1 MSIQNFLLSTVLR
14 WQKNSSLKLSA
25 DHRFRRNRKWLAAVR
40 VKTKASITIR
50 SDRIA
55 GVPVEWVMPSALMSA
70 PQAPVCVYF
79 HGGGFGMGG
88 PNSHRALAAYLAE
101 KAQIKMLMV
110 DYRLAPEDP
119 FPAAL
124 DDALAVY
131 QTLISNLAE
140 ADSAETHNDPRP
152 PRPLFIGGDSAGG
165 NIALATL
172 QAVRNLPHPLPSSAQ
187 PNAQPNAQPD
197 AQPRGIF
204 LLSPWL
210 DLTHQNP
217 SMVSNDK
224 TDVMLNQQILDEFR
238 DRYAPSTPPTH
249 PRLSPLFGPV
259 DDLPPCMIVA
269 SQAEALY
276 DDSIKLHQKILGQGG
291 SSTLLAWPKLPH
303 AFPVMAGQLPEARL
317 ALDQLAHWIEQ
328 RAR

>member
-1 MSIQNFLLSTVLR
+1 MSIQNFLLSAVLR

-25 DHRFRRNRKWLAAVR
+25 EHRFRRNRKWLADVR
-40 VKTKASITIR
+40 TKTKASITIQ

-55 GVPVEWVMPSALMSA
+55 DVPVEWVMPSGLVSV
-70 PQAPVCVYF
+70 PQAPVCLYF

-88 PNSHRALAAYLAE
+88 PNSHRALAVHLAE

-110 DYRLAPEDP
+110 DYRLAPEHP

-124 DDALAVY
+124 DDAQAVY
-131 QTLISNLAE
+131 QALISSLPE
-140 ADSAETHNDPRP
+140 ADSAKNHHVPRP

-172 QAVRNLPHPLPSSAQ
+172 QAILDLPPSPNPVTPLQ
-187 PNAQPNAQPD
+187 
-197 AQPRGIF
+197 GIF

-217 SMVSNDK
+217 SMMRNDK
-224 TDVMLNQQILDEFR
+224 TDVMLNQQILEEFR
-238 DRYAPSTPPTH
+238 DRYAPGIPPTH

-259 DDLPPCMIVA
+259 DNLPPCMILV

-276 DDSIKLHQKILGQGG
+276 DDSVKLHHRILGRGG
-291 SSTLLAWPKLPH
+291 SSTLLAWPRLPH
-303 AFPVMAGQLPEARL
+303 AFPVMAGQLPEARQ
-317 ALDQLAHWIEQ
+317 ALDQLADWIGQ
-328 RAR
+328 CAR

>member
-1 MSIQNFLLSTVLR
+1 MSIQNFLLSAVLR
-14 WQKNSSLKLSA
+14 WQKKSSLKLSA
-25 DHRFRRNRKWLAAVR
+25 EHRFRRNRKWLADVR
-40 VKTKASITIR
+40 TKTKASITIQ

-55 GVPVEWVMPSALMSA
+55 GVPVEWVMPSELVSA
-70 PQAPVCVYF
+70 RQSPVCLYF

-110 DYRLAPEDP
+110 DYRLAPEHP

-124 DDALAVY
+124 DDAQAVY
-131 QTLISNLAE
+131 QALLSNQSEAE
-140 ADSAETHNDPRP
+140 AEAAAPQNDRRP

-172 QAVRNLPHPLPSSAQ
+172 QAARNPPHPPK
-187 PNAQPNAQPD
+187 
-197 AQPRGIF
+197 GIF

-217 SMVSNDK
+217 SMVRNEE
-224 TDVMLNQQILDEFR
+224 TDVMLNRQILEEFR
-238 DRYAPSTPPTH
+238 DRYAPGIPATH
-249 PRLSPLFGPV
+249 PRLSPLFGAV
-259 DDLPPCMIVA
+259 DDLPPCMIVT

-276 DDSIKLHQKILGQGG
+276 GDSIKLHQKILDQGG
-291 SSTLLAWPKLPH
+291 SSTLLAWPRLPH
-303 AFPVMAGQLPEARL
+303 AFPVMAGQLPEARE
-317 ALDQLAHWIEQ
+317 ALDQLADWIGQ
-328 RAR
+328 CAR

>member
-1 MSIQNFLLSTVLR
+1 MSIQNFLLSAVLR
-14 WQKNSSLKLSA
+14 WQKKSSLKLSVE
-25 DHRFRRNRKWLAAVR
+25 HRFRRNRKWLAAVR
-40 VKTKASITIR
+40 AKTKTSITIR

-55 GVPVEWVMPSALMSA
+55 GVPVEWVMPGPLVSA

-88 PNSHRALAAYLAE
+88 PNSHRAMAAYLAE

-110 DYRLAPEDP
+110 DYRLAPEHP

-124 DDALAVY
+124 DDAQAVY
-131 QTLISNLAE
+131 QALISNLAE
-140 ADSAETHNDPRP
+140 ADSAQTHIAPRP
-152 PRPLFIGGDSAGG
+152 PIPLFIGGDSAGG

-172 QAVRNLPHPLPSSAQ
+172 QAVRNLPNPPK
-187 PNAQPNAQPD
+187 
-197 AQPRGIF
+197 GIF

-217 SMVSNDK
+217 SIMSNDK

-238 DRYAPSTPPTH
+238 ERYAPGIPPTH

-259 DDLPPCMIVA
+259 DGLPPCMIVA

-291 SSTLLAWPKLPH
+291 SSSLLAWPKLPH
-303 AFPVMAGQLPEARL
+303 AFPVMAGQLPEARQ
-317 ALDQLAHWIEQ
+317 ALDQLADWIGQ
-328 RAR
+328 CAR

>member
-1 MSIQNFLLSTVLR
+1 
-14 WQKNSSLKLSA
+14 LSA

-40 VKTKASITIR
+40 TKTKASITIQ

-55 GVPVEWVMPSALMSA
+55 GVPVEWVMPNTLASA
-70 PQAPVCVYF
+70 PHATVCVYF

-110 DYRLAPEDP
+110 DYRLAPEHP

-124 DDALAVY
+124 DDAQAVY
-131 QTLISNLAE
+131 LALISNQSEAE
-140 ADSAETHNDPRP
+140 ADSAETHNAPHP

-165 NIALATL
+165 NIALATW
-172 QAVRNLPHPLPSSAQ
+172 QAVCDLRPSPRLSTPPH
-187 PNAQPNAQPD
+187 
-197 AQPRGIF
+197 GIF

-238 DRYAPSTPPTH
+238 ERYAPGVPATH

-303 AFPVMAGQLPEARL
+303 AFPVMAGQLPEARQ
-317 ALDQLAHWIEQ
+317 ALDQLAHWIGQ
-328 RAR
+328 CAR

>member
-25 DHRFRRNRKWLAAVR
+25 EHRFRRNRKWLAAVR
-40 VKTKASITIR
+40 VKTKASITVR

-55 GVPVEWVMPSALMSA
+55 GVPIEWVMPSELASA

-88 PNSHRALAAYLAE
+88 PNSHRAMAAYLAE

-110 DYRLAPEDP
+110 DYRLAPEHP

-124 DDALAVY
+124 DDAQAVY
-131 QTLISNLAE
+131 QALLS
-140 ADSAETHNDPRP
+140 DSHC

-172 QAVRNLPHPLPSSAQ
+172 QAVRNLPQ
-187 PNAQPNAQPD
+187 PPQPD
-197 AQPRGIF
+197 AQPNTPLWSKPQGIF

-210 DLTHQNP
+210 DLTHRNP
-217 SMVSNDK
+217 SMVGNDK
-224 TDVMLNQQILDEFR
+224 TDVMLNRQILDEFR
-238 DRYAPSTPPTH
+238 DRYAPGVPTTH
-249 PRLSPLFGPV
+249 PRLSPQFGPV
-259 DDLPPCMIVA
+259 DDLPPCVILV

-276 DDSIKLHQKILGQGG
+276 DDSVNLHQKIFEQGG

-303 AFPVMAGQLPEARL
+303 AFPVMAGQLPEARQ
-317 ALDQLAHWIEQ
+317 ALDQLAQWIEKRSQ
-328 RAR
+328 GSATELPSLSTLVPH

>member
-1 MSIQNFLLSTVLR
+1 MSIQNFLLSMVLR

-25 DHRFRRNRKWLAAVR
+25 EHRFRRNRKWLAAVR
-40 VKTKASITIR
+40 VKTKASITVR

-55 GVPVEWVMPSALMSA
+55 GVPIEWVMPSALASA

-88 PNSHRALAAYLAE
+88 PNSHRAMAAYLAE

-110 DYRLAPEDP
+110 DYRLAPEHP

-131 QTLISNLAE
+131 QALLS
-140 ADSAETHNDPRP
+140 DSHC

-172 QAVRNLPHPLPSSAQ
+172 QAVRNLPQPPQPEAQPGARPEAQPSAQ
-187 PNAQPNAQPD
+187 PL
-197 AQPRGIF
+197 GIF

-210 DLTHQNP
+210 DLTHRNP
-217 SMVSNDK
+217 SMMGNDK
-224 TDVMLNQQILDEFR
+224 TDVMLNRQILDEFR
-238 DRYAPSTPPTH
+238 DRYAPGVPATD

-259 DDLPPCMIVA
+259 DGLPPCMILA

-276 DDSIKLHQKILGQGG
+276 DDSVKLHQKILDQGG
-291 SSTLLAWPKLPH
+291 SSALLAWPKLPH
-303 AFPVMAGQLPEARL
+303 AFPVMAGPLPEARQ
-317 ALDQLAHWIEQ
+317 ALDQLAIWIQQ
-328 RAR
+328 RTQ